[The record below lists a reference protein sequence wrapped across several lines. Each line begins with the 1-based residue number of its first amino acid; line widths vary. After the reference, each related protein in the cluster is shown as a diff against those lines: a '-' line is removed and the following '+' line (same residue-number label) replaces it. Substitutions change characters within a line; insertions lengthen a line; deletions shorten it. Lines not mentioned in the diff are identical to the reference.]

1 MQEPVQYATVT
12 SRSKIGSVCFT
23 TGLMLPLLVV
33 SNIKLNINTH
43 LTFNF
48 VVSPRIE
55 LGFKV

>member
-12 SRSKIGSVCFT
+12 SRSKVGSVCFT

-43 LTFNF
+43 SN
-48 VVSPRIE
+48 I
-55 LGFKV
+55 